1 MCLLVFNIN
10 IKVELYT
17 VDSSVKE
24 IVEKLVASD
33 MRFHFS
39 CFTSASFMVH
49 TSHLRLAA
57 VHLVDSHYC
66 SDPAKF
72 ISVCLTSLTTM
83 LQVYQL
89 MLSVHLMICVLC
101 PDCFAP
107 CQPSEQ
113 S

>member
-1 MCLLVFNIN
+1 M
-10 IKVELYT
+10 
-17 VDSSVKE
+17 DSSVKE

-83 LQVYQL
+83 LQVYSVDAL
-89 MLSVHLMICVLC
+89 CAFDDLCSLSRLLYHMST
-101 PDCFAP
+101 F
-107 CQPSEQ
+107 
-113 S
+113 